1 MGDIVKN
8 SLAQELHNDSAAYMS
23 TEQLDYFR
31 QRLEE
36 WRETVLAKTDE
47 YSTLMQQDPV
57 RLPDLIDQSVKNMSR
72 EMTLVNAQRS
82 RRLVAQINAA
92 IERIRDGSFGYCLAS
107 GDEIGLKRLHAWPIA
122 TLSVEVQEDRERR
135 EKVRMG
141 TW

>member
-1 MGDIVKN
+1 MGDIMQN
-8 SLAQELHNDSAAYMS
+8 SLAQELHNDSMAYMS

-57 RLPDLIDQSVKNMSR
+57 RLPDLVDQSVKNMSR

-82 RRLVAQINAA
+82 RLLVAQINAA
-92 IERIRDGSFGYCLAS
+92 LKRIEDGSFGYCLAS
-107 GDEIGLKRLHAWPIA
+107 GEEIGLKRLRAWPIA
-122 TLSVEVQEDRERR
+122 TLSVEVQQDRERLQKMR
-135 EKVRMG
+135 ACM
-141 TW
+141 

>member
-1 MGDIVKN
+1 MGDIMQN
-8 SLAQELHNDSAAYMS
+8 NLAQELHIDSAAYMS

-31 QRLEE
+31 QRLEQ

-57 RLPDLIDQSVKNMSR
+57 RLPDLVDQSVKNMSR

-82 RRLVAQINAA
+82 RLLVAQINAA
-92 IERIRDGSFGYCLAS
+92 LKRIEDGSFGYCLAS
-107 GDEIGLKRLHAWPIA
+107 GEEIGLKRLRAWPIA
-122 TLSVEVQEDRERR
+122 TLSVEVQEDREQR
-135 EKVRMG
+135 EKLRIR

>member
-1 MGDIVKN
+1 MKN

-135 EKVRMG
+135 EKIRMR

>member
-1 MGDIVKN
+1 MKN

-23 TEQLDYFR
+23 TQQLDYFR

-92 IERIRDGSFGYCLAS
+92 LERIKDGSFGYCLAS
-107 GDEIGLKRLHAWPIA
+107 GEEIGLKRLHAWPIA
-122 TLSVEVQEDRERR
+122 TLSVEVQQDRERLQKMR
-135 EKVRMG
+135 ACM
-141 TW
+141 